1 MNKLEILQVVPSF
14 KPSWGT
20 GGAARVAYEISKKLA
35 ERGQNVT
42 VYTTDGLLSRLE
54 VDKNKPLNVDGTKTY
69 YFRNLSTFLI
79 RKINLPIPYYLPL
92 VARREIKGFDVLH
105 LHGYRTV
112 LTAVVSYYAK
122 KYGIPYILQAHG
134 SVETYFQKGTLKRLF
149 DKFWGYRILKD
160 ATKLIAVAP
169 TEAEQYKSMGVS
181 EDKIEIV
188 PNGIDLSEFDNLPPR
203 GEFRKKYG
211 LDDSQKI
218 ILYLGRI
225 HQTKG
230 IDLLAR
236 AFADLTKE
244 LDRAKLVIVGPDDGY
259 LPALK
264 KLIKELKIEEK
275 VIFTGPLYEE
285 EKLKTYIDAD
295 VFVNPR
301 ADEIFGLVFLEALA
315 CGTPVICSRR
325 CGIADVI
332 DGQAGLAVPYD
343 KGRLSN
349 AILRMLSDDK
359 MRQQFR
365 EKGKLLVR
373 ERYNWG
379 KIVEQVEGLYRAVAK

>member
-1 MNKLEILQVVPSF
+1 
-14 KPSWGT
+14 
-20 GGAARVAYEISKKLA
+20 
-35 ERGQNVT
+35 
-42 VYTTDGLLSRLE
+42 
-54 VDKNKPLNVDGTKTY
+54 
-69 YFRNLSTFLI
+69 
-79 RKINLPIPYYLPL
+79 
-92 VARREIKGFDVLH
+92 
-105 LHGYRTV
+105 
-112 LTAVVSYYAK
+112 
-122 KYGIPYILQAHG
+122 
-134 SVETYFQKGTLKRLF
+134 
-149 DKFWGYRILKD
+149 
-160 ATKLIAVAP
+160 
-169 TEAEQYKSMGVS
+169 MGVS

-188 PNGIDLSEFDNLPPR
+188 PNGIDLAEFENLPQR

-315 CGTPVICSRR
+315 CGTPVICSRG

-343 KGRLSN
+343 KDRLSD